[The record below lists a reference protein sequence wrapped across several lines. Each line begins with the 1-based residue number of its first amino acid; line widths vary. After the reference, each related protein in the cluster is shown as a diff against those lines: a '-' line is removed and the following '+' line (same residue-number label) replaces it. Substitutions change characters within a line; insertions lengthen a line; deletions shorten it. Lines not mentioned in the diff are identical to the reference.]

1 MSQTPAAPD
10 SGQNDPVDPVQ
21 EGAAATGPASPTPPT
36 PPVDSSVEDD
46 AAETEDELEDEQS
59 KQSFPT
65 SDPPSTW
72 AGDDSAG

>member
-1 MSQTPAAPD
+1 MSQTPTAPD
-10 SGQNDPVDPVQ
+10 HGQGEPVDPVQ
-21 EGAAATGPASPTPPT
+21 EGAPATGPDAPA

-46 AAETEDELEDEQS
+46 AAETEDELEDEMS

-72 AGDDSAG
+72 AGDGDPSA